1 MSDQN
6 ETRDRQPEGRRPAW
20 QAGTPRGQERVVS
33 YESDE
38 RYWTDYLRV
47 ALPVVGLLLM
57 LGLLFWWANSI
68 IGDEQGTQP
77 TSTIASGT
85 NVAVA
90 ATNTP
95 LPTTEAGLT
104 PTEVVQQTTPDANGG
119 DTGQTQG
126 DGGPATEEPAD
137 ECDGEFVRGNLVA
150 ITEDNTNFRPRPNL
164 EVGDFPQLDAGTQ
177 LEISSDCYTLA
188 EDDETRFW
196 RVDLVDAVEGVDDN
210 ARGFVSEAFLEV
222 VEE

>member
-20 QAGTPRGQERVVS
+20 QSGTPRGQERVVS

-68 IGDEQGTQP
+68 IGEDQGTPP
-77 TSTIASGT
+77 TSTVASET
-85 NVAVA
+85 NVALAPSSTPV
-90 ATNTP
+90 NTV
-95 LPTTEAGLT
+95 EAGIT
-104 PTEVVQQTTPDANGG
+104 PTVIDTASTPDENGG
-119 DTGQTQG
+119 GNGTEEPDDQ
-126 DGGPATEEPAD
+126 ATEEPD
-137 ECDGEFVRGNLVA
+137 DCDGEFA
-150 ITEDNTNFRPRPNL
+150 IGDPVQIASEDGANFRDEPNL
-164 EVGDFPQLDAGTQ
+164 ADGDFPILPLGTE
-177 LEISSDCYTLA
+177 LEISSECFVVA
-188 EDDETRFW
+188 EDDEDTRFW
-196 RVDLVDAVEGVDDN
+196 EVTVMTDGEGYAEGDS
-210 ARGFVSEAFLEV
+210 GFVAEQLLEP

>member
-1 MSDQN
+1 MSDEN

-20 QAGTPRGQERVVS
+20 QSGTPRGQERVVS

-77 TSTIASGT
+77 TSTVASET
-85 NVAVA
+85 NIAVA

-95 LPTTEAGLT
+95 QPTNEAGLT
-104 PTEVVQQTTPDANGG
+104 PTEVVEQTTPSDPDGAEGTETTIG
-119 DTGQTQG
+119 D
-126 DGGPATEEPAD
+126 PTEETGCESDFGNGDLVRVTENIRFRSDPNFD
-137 ECDGEFVRGNLVA
+137 EENPPSIAEGA
-150 ITEDNTNFRPRPNL
+150 
-164 EVGDFPQLDAGTQ
+164 EV
-177 LEISSDCYTLA
+177 EISSDCFEVA
-188 EDDETRFW
+188 ENPADGTDVPFREVT
-196 RVDLVDAVEGVDDN
+196 VVTEGGDVENGE
-210 ARGFVSEAFLEV
+210 RGWVSEEFLELI
-222 VEE
+222 EE